1 MSESLFTSTYHID
14 LRDVDFKKELKLSA
28 LFSYFQEIANL
39 AASSLGLGIDTLQK
53 GNGLAWVLTKIR
65 VDVDR
70 LPEWGEEITID
81 TWPLEPGK
89 LNFDRDYIVR
99 DKNGKSIIR
108 AISSWVIIDLK
119 DRKLKRANSLGF
131 SYPTTILER
140 AIEGNFSR
148 LKHTE
153 ILEDVYTKSIGYSDI
168 DFNGHLNNS
177 KYVDYI
183 MDCFDVNEHQI
194 YHATSIEVNFVHEAL
209 PGDNILLKKS
219 LSHEQN
225 NVYVEGVN
233 EQNHRVI
240 FKANIAISD
249 K

>member
-1 MSESLFTSTYHID
+1 MSGSLLTSTYHIE

-39 AASSLGLGIDTLQK
+39 AASCLGLGIDTLQK

-108 AISSWVIIDLK
+108 AISSWVIIDLET
-119 DRKLKRANSLGF
+119 RKLKRTKSVPF
-131 SYPTTILER
+131 SFPTPIVGR
-140 AIEGNFSR
+140 AIKDTFRR
-148 LKHTE
+148 LTHNEQAET
-153 ILEDVYTKSIGYSDI
+153 IYTKTIGYSDV

-177 KYVDYI
+177 KYIDYI
-183 MDCFDVNEHQI
+183 MDCFDINNHEKYVV
-194 YHATSIEVNFVHEAL
+194 TSIEVNFMHEAL
-209 PGDNILLKKS
+209 PGESIVLKKDVT
-219 LSHEQN
+219 LHGNQ
-225 NVYVEGVN
+225 VYVEGIN
-233 EQNHRVI
+233 EKENRFV
-240 FKANIAISD
+240 FKAML
-249 K
+249 KVEKR